1 MTELERARIGV
12 VSDTHG
18 NRELLL
24 RARAILVEREEID
37 RAYHLGD
44 DYSDAEWMLDWNVP
58 VVTVPGFYCPEYAGG
73 SVPRSVRERVAGRL
87 HVLVHS
93 PDSLP
98 AGELARADVLFCGH
112 THRYELAREGG
123 LTRVNPGHM
132 KSGVHKERIATC
144 ALVRADPGGIDASVF
159 SVETGEPVMREAFG
173 PGSSGEGFCVRSSA

>member
-1 MTELERARIGV
+1 MTELDCARIGV

-24 RARAILVEREEID
+24 LARAILVEREGID

-58 VVTVPGFYCPEYAGG
+58 VVAVPGLYCPEYKGG
-73 SVPRSVRERVAGRL
+73 SVPRFVKERIAGRV

-93 PDSLP
+93 PESLP
-98 AGELARADVLFCGH
+98 AGELDGADVLFCGH
-112 THRYELAREGG
+112 THRYELAHKGR

-132 KSGVHKERIATC
+132 KCGVHKERIATC
-144 ALVRADPGGIDASVF
+144 TLVGAGPGGIDACVF
-159 SVETGEPVMREAFG
+159 SVETGEPVMRETFG
-173 PGSSGEGFCVRSSA
+173 